1 MTSTI
6 RRSAWL
12 GLGLLALALGA
23 LPGPGAAEAQE
34 RARLTFA
41 PQVPPPITRT
51 EPAVVVVEIEAIEKK
66 AALSEGV
73 EYEFWTFGGQVPGP
87 FIRVRVGDTIE
98 VRLANN
104 AKNRNTHNIDFHAVT
119 GPGGGAGH
127 LEAKPGQ
134 QKVAR
139 FKAMNPGLYVYHCA
153 APPIPA
159 HIASGLYGMILV
171 EPAKGLPKVDRE
183 FYIMQSEFYTEGEV
197 GAPGFQA
204 FSSRK
209 GAAEK
214 PEYVVFNGR
223 VNALMPDGGAPLR
236 AKVGE
241 TVRMYVGN
249 IGPNLVSSFH
259 LIGEIFDRVYRE
271 GGVPGAGNPDLNV
284 QTTMIPAGSASVVE
298 FKLEVPGNYLLVDH
312 SIFRLDRG
320 AVGVLAVEGPPAPAI
335 YPATPASGK
344 GH

>member
-41 PQVPPPITRT
+41 PEVPPPIART

-66 AALSEGV
+66 AALPEGV

-223 VNALMPDGGAPLR
+223 VKALMPDGGAPLR

>member
-41 PQVPPPITRT
+41 PEVPPPIART
-51 EPAVVVVEIEAIEKK
+51 KPAVVVVEIEAIEKK

-127 LEAKPGQ
+127 L
-134 QKVAR
+134 
-139 FKAMNPGLYVYHCA
+139 
-153 APPIPA
+153 
-159 HIASGLYGMILV
+159 
-171 EPAKGLPKVDRE
+171 
-183 FYIMQSEFYTEGEV
+183 
-197 GAPGFQA
+197 
-204 FSSRK
+204 
-209 GAAEK
+209 
-214 PEYVVFNGR
+214 
-223 VNALMPDGGAPLR
+223 
-236 AKVGE
+236 
-241 TVRMYVGN
+241 
-249 IGPNLVSSFH
+249 
-259 LIGEIFDRVYRE
+259 
-271 GGVPGAGNPDLNV
+271 
-284 QTTMIPAGSASVVE
+284 
-298 FKLEVPGNYLLVDH
+298 
-312 SIFRLDRG
+312 
-320 AVGVLAVEGPPAPAI
+320 
-335 YPATPASGK
+335 
-344 GH
+344 

>member
-1 MTSTI
+1 MLF
-6 RRSAWL
+6 RSAL
-12 GLGLLALALGA
+12 
-23 LPGPGAAEAQE
+23 
-34 RARLTFA
+34 
-41 PQVPPPITRT
+41 
-51 EPAVVVVEIEAIEKK
+51 
-66 AALSEGV
+66 
-73 EYEFWTFGGQVPGP
+73 
-87 FIRVRVGDTIE
+87 
-98 VRLANN
+98 
-104 AKNRNTHNIDFHAVT
+104 
-119 GPGGGAGH
+119 
-127 LEAKPGQ
+127 
-134 QKVAR
+134 
-139 FKAMNPGLYVYHCA
+139 
-153 APPIPA
+153 
-159 HIASGLYGMILV
+159 
-171 EPAKGLPKVDRE
+171 
-183 FYIMQSEFYTEGEV
+183 
-197 GAPGFQA
+197 
-204 FSSRK
+204 
-209 GAAEK
+209 
-214 PEYVVFNGR
+214 
-223 VNALMPDGGAPLR
+223 GAPLR